1 MLLRGSAE
9 QLAAL
14 VVQPAGHPLPLGAPG
29 GLDALCTS
37 DDGVSNLKLYWW
49 PHSCELRLVEDPE
62 VRLDLLRR
70 LGGLLPG

>member
-1 MLLRGSAE
+1 M
-9 QLAAL
+9 
-14 VVQPAGHPLPLGAPG
+14 
-29 GLDALCTS
+29 LCTS

-49 PHSCELRLVEDPE
+49 PHSGELRLVEDPE